1 MTDTMSSE
9 VWIAGAVFVVTYALI
24 SLRRLPWI
32 EVTTWQA
39 SLFGAVLMLIV
50 GAVTLDLLPDY
61 INTDILLLLLGM
73 MLLVASLDVCGFFD
87 IAAGM
92 LMRCSVSGRM
102 LLGSVMILSAVLSAL
117 VLNDAVV
124 LLMTPAVI
132 RCCGKAGCDPI
143 PYLIAVFVS
152 ANIGSAATVI
162 GNPQNAYIAT
172 SANIDF
178 LTFSQYMVPLSLI
191 CLALSYFL
199 LLLLFGKRLDP
210 AHPDVHR
217 EPMRYDRRLYP
228 VLAIMAVMVVLFALS
243 HSLDI
248 PLWSIAM
255 AGGALSYLIVA
266 TKGRK
271 AVFHVVKRVHWGVIL
286 FFIGLFIVMGGA
298 VESGLIDALTDA
310 FPGFSESPSIG
321 SLTIVTAVLSNLIS
335 NVPSVILLDNLIPA
349 GDLALWLTLSASS
362 TLAGNM
368 TMIGAAAN
376 VIVSEEAEK
385 VSVRIDFWRFLR
397 IGIPVSLVTLF
408 VTYVYLTLLF

>member
-1 MTDTMSSE
+1 MSWE
-9 VWIAGAVFVVTYALI
+9 IWAAGIVFVVTYALI
-24 SLRRLPWI
+24 SLRRLPGI
-32 EVTTWQA
+32 EITTWQA
-39 SLFGAVLMLIV
+39 SLFGAVLMMII
-50 GAVTLDLLPDY
+50 GAVSLDLIPDY
-61 INTDILLLLLGM
+61 VNADILLLLLGM

-87 IAAGM
+87 ITAGL

-102 LLGSVMILSAVLSAL
+102 LLGSVMLLSAVLSAL

-132 RCCGKAGCDPI
+132 RCCQKAGCDPI

-152 ANIGSAATVI
+152 ANIGSVATVI

-172 SANIDF
+172 SADIGF

-191 CLALSYFL
+191 CLALSYIIL
-199 LLLLFGKRLDP
+199 LLMFGKRLDP
-210 AHPDVHR
+210 EHPYVHR

-228 VLAIMAVMVVLFALS
+228 ILAIMAAMIVMFALS
-243 HSLDI
+243 HTLGI

-255 AGGALSYLIVA
+255 VGGLLSYLIVA
-266 TKGRK
+266 TKGRRTI
-271 AVFHVVKRVHWGVIL
+271 FGVVRRVDWGVLL

-298 VESGLIDALTDA
+298 VETGMIDILTDS
-310 FPGFSESPSIG
+310 FPGFSDGSPSIG
-321 SLTIVTAVLSNLIS
+321 SLTIVTTILSNLIS
-335 NVPSVILLDNLIPA
+335 NVPCVILLDNMIPA
-349 GDLALWLTLSASS
+349 GNLALWLTLAAAS

-385 VSVRIDFWRFLR
+385 MSIRIDFWRFLK
-397 IGIPVSLVTLF
+397 IGIPVSLITLL
-408 VTYVYLTLLF
+408 VTYAYITLLF

>member
-1 MTDTMSSE
+1 MSWE
-9 VWIAGAVFVVTYALI
+9 IWAAGIVFVVTYALI
-24 SLRRLPWI
+24 SLRRLPGI
-32 EVTTWQA
+32 EITTWQA
-39 SLFGAVLMLIV
+39 SLFGAVLMIII
-50 GAVTLDLLPDY
+50 GAVSLDLIPDY
-61 INTDILLLLLGM
+61 VNADILLLLLGM

-87 IAAGM
+87 ITAGL

-102 LLGSVMILSAVLSAL
+102 LLGSVMLLSAVLSAL

-132 RCCGKAGCDPI
+132 RCCQKAGCDPI

-152 ANIGSAATVI
+152 ANIGSVATVI

-172 SANIDF
+172 SADIGF

-191 CLALSYFL
+191 CLALSYIIL
-199 LLLLFGKRLDP
+199 LLMFGKRLDP
-210 AHPDVHR
+210 EHPYVHR

-228 VLAIMAVMVVLFALS
+228 ILAIMAAMIVMFALS
-243 HSLDI
+243 HTLGI

-255 AGGALSYLIVA
+255 VGGLLSYLIVA
-266 TKGRK
+266 TKGRRTI
-271 AVFHVVKRVHWGVIL
+271 FGVVRRVDWGVLL

-298 VESGLIDALTDA
+298 VETGMIDILTDS
-310 FPGFSESPSIG
+310 FPGFSDGSPSIG
-321 SLTIVTAVLSNLIS
+321 SLTIVTTILSNLIS
-335 NVPSVILLDNLIPA
+335 NVPCVILLDNMIPA
-349 GDLALWLTLSASS
+349 GNLALWLTLAAAS

-385 VSVRIDFWRFLR
+385 MSIRIDFWRFLK
-397 IGIPVSLVTLF
+397 IGIPVSLITLL
-408 VTYVYLTLLF
+408 VTYAYTTLLF

>member
-1 MTDTMSSE
+1 MSSE
-9 VWIAGAVFVVTYALI
+9 LWIAGAVFVVTYALI

-50 GAVTLDLLPDY
+50 GAVSFDLIPDY
-61 INTDILLLLLGM
+61 VNTDILLLLLGM

-87 IAAGM
+87 IAAGL
-92 LMRCSVSGRM
+92 LMRCSISGRM
-102 LLGSVMILSAVLSAL
+102 LLGSVMLLSAVLSAL

-132 RCCGKAGCDPI
+132 RCCQKAGCDPI

-178 LTFSQYMVPLSLI
+178 LTFSQYMVPLALI
-191 CLALSYFL
+191 CLALSYVIL
-199 LLLLFGKRLDP
+199 LVLFGKRIDP
-210 AHPDVHR
+210 EHPDIHR
-217 EPMRYDRRLYP
+217 EPMRYDKRLYP
-228 VLAIMAVMVVLFALS
+228 VLTIMACMVILFAAS
-243 HSLDI
+243 HALDI
-248 PLWSIAM
+248 PLWSIALV
-255 AGGALSYLIVA
+255 GGAISYLIVA
-266 TKGRK
+266 TKGRN
-271 AVFHVVKRVHWGVIL
+271 AIFRVVKRVDWGVLL

-298 VESGLIDALTDA
+298 VESGLLDVLTDA
-310 FPGFSESPSIG
+310 IPGFSDGSPSIG
-321 SLTIVTAVLSNLIS
+321 SLTVVTTILSNLIS
-335 NVPSVILLDNLIPA
+335 NVPCVILLDNMIPA
-349 GDLALWLTLSASS
+349 GDLGLWLTLSAAS

-385 VSVRIDFWRFLR
+385 VSIRIDFWKFLR

-408 VTYVYLTLLF
+408 VTYAYLTLLFC

>member
-1 MTDTMSSE
+1 MSWE
-9 VWIAGAVFVVTYALI
+9 IWAAGIVFVVTYALI
-24 SLRRLPWI
+24 SLRRLPGI
-32 EVTTWQA
+32 EITTWQA
-39 SLFGAVLMLIV
+39 SLFGAVLMMII
-50 GAVTLDLLPDY
+50 GAVSLDLIPDY
-61 INTDILLLLLGM
+61 VNADILLLLLGM

-87 IAAGM
+87 ITAGL

-102 LLGSVMILSAVLSAL
+102 LLGSVMLLSAVLSAL

-132 RCCGKAGCDPI
+132 RCCQKAGCDPI

-152 ANIGSAATVI
+152 ANIGSVATVI

-172 SANIDF
+172 SADIGF

-191 CLALSYFL
+191 CLVLSYIIL
-199 LLLLFGKRLDP
+199 LLMFRKRLDP
-210 AHPDVHR
+210 EHPYVHR

-228 VLAIMAVMVVLFALS
+228 ILAIMAAMIVMFALS
-243 HSLDI
+243 HTLGI

-255 AGGALSYLIVA
+255 VGGLLSYLIVA
-266 TKGRK
+266 TKGRRTI
-271 AVFHVVKRVHWGVIL
+271 FGVVRRVDWGVLL

-298 VESGLIDALTDA
+298 VETGMIDILTDS
-310 FPGFSESPSIG
+310 FPGFSDGSPSIG
-321 SLTIVTAVLSNLIS
+321 SLTIVTTILSNLIS
-335 NVPSVILLDNLIPA
+335 NVPCVILLDNMIPA
-349 GDLALWLTLSASS
+349 GNLALWLTLAAAS

-385 VSVRIDFWRFLR
+385 MSIRIDFWRFLK
-397 IGIPVSLVTLF
+397 IGIPVSLITLL
-408 VTYVYLTLLF
+408 VTYAYITLLF

>member
-1 MTDTMSSE
+1 MSWE
-9 VWIAGAVFVVTYALI
+9 IWAAGIVFVVTYALI
-24 SLRRLPWI
+24 SLRRLPGI
-32 EVTTWQA
+32 EITTWQA
-39 SLFGAVLMLIV
+39 SLFGAVLMMII
-50 GAVTLDLLPDY
+50 GAVSLDLIPDY
-61 INTDILLLLLGM
+61 VNADILLLLLGM

-87 IAAGM
+87 ITAGL

-102 LLGSVMILSAVLSAL
+102 LLGSVMLLSAVLSAL

-132 RCCGKAGCDPI
+132 RCCQKAGCDPI

-152 ANIGSAATVI
+152 ANIGSVATVI

-172 SANIDF
+172 SADIGF

-191 CLALSYFL
+191 CLALSYIIL
-199 LLLLFGKRLDP
+199 LLMFRKRLDP
-210 AHPDVHR
+210 EHPYVHR

-228 VLAIMAVMVVLFALS
+228 ILAIMAAMIVMFALS
-243 HSLDI
+243 HTLGI

-255 AGGALSYLIVA
+255 VGGLLSYLIVA
-266 TKGRK
+266 TKGRRTI
-271 AVFHVVKRVHWGVIL
+271 FGVVRRVDWGVLL

-298 VESGLIDALTDA
+298 VETGMIDILTDS
-310 FPGFSESPSIG
+310 FPGFSDGSPSIG
-321 SLTIVTAVLSNLIS
+321 SLTIVTTILSNLIS
-335 NVPSVILLDNLIPA
+335 NVPCVILLNNMIPA
-349 GDLALWLTLSASS
+349 GNLALWLTLAAAS

-385 VSVRIDFWRFLR
+385 MSIRIDFWRFLK
-397 IGIPVSLVTLF
+397 IGIPVSLITLL
-408 VTYVYLTLLF
+408 VTYAYITLLF

>member
-1 MTDTMSSE
+1 MSWE
-9 VWIAGAVFVVTYALI
+9 IWAAGIVFVITYALI
-24 SLRRLPWI
+24 SLRRLPGI

-39 SLFGAVLMLIV
+39 SLFGAVLMLII
-50 GAVTLDLLPDY
+50 GAVSLDLIPDY
-61 INTDILLLLLGM
+61 VNSDILLLLLGM

-87 IAAGM
+87 ITAGL

-132 RCCGKAGCDPI
+132 RCCQKAGCDPI

-152 ANIGSAATVI
+152 ANIGSVATVI

-172 SANIDF
+172 SADIGF
-178 LTFSQYMVPLSLI
+178 LTFSQYMVPLSFI
-191 CLALSYFL
+191 CLALSYLIL
-199 LLLLFGKRLDP
+199 LLMFGRRLDP
-210 AHPDVHR
+210 EHPDVHR

-228 VLAIMAVMVVLFALS
+228 ILAIMAAMIVMFALS
-243 HSLDI
+243 HTLGI
-248 PLWSIAM
+248 PLWSVAV
-255 AGGALSYLIVA
+255 AGGALSYAIVA

-271 AVFHVVKRVHWGVIL
+271 VIFGVVRRVDWGVLL

-298 VESGLIDALTDA
+298 VETGMIDVLTDS
-310 FPGFSESPSIG
+310 FPGFSDGSPSIA
-321 SLTIVTAVLSNLIS
+321 SLTVVTTILSNLIS
-335 NVPSVILLDNLIPA
+335 NVPCVILLDNMIPA
-349 GDLALWLTLSASS
+349 GNLALWLTLAAAS

-385 VSVRIDFWRFLR
+385 MSIRIDFWRFLR
-397 IGIPVSLVTLF
+397 IGIPVSLVTLG

>member
-1 MTDTMSSE
+1 M
-9 VWIAGAVFVVTYALI
+9 FVVTYALI

-191 CLALSYFL
+191 CLALSYVL

-228 VLAIMAVMVVLFALS
+228 VLAIMIAMIALFALS

-271 AVFHVVKRVHWGVIL
+271 AVFHVVKRVDWGVIL

-298 VESGLIDALTDA
+298 VESGLIDTLTDA

-321 SLTIVTAVLSNLIS
+321 SLTVVTAVLSNLIS

-385 VSVRIDFWRFLR
+385 VSVRIDFWRFLK

>member
-1 MTDTMSSE
+1 MSWE
-9 VWIAGAVFVVTYALI
+9 IWAAGIVFVVTYALI
-24 SLRRLPWI
+24 SLRRLPGI
-32 EVTTWQA
+32 EITTWQA
-39 SLFGAVLMLIV
+39 SLFGAVLMMII
-50 GAVTLDLLPDY
+50 GAVSLDLIPDY
-61 INTDILLLLLGM
+61 VNADILLLLLGM

-87 IAAGM
+87 ITAGL

-102 LLGSVMILSAVLSAL
+102 LLGSVMLLSAVLSAL

-132 RCCGKAGCDPI
+132 RCCQKAGCDPI

-152 ANIGSAATVI
+152 ANIGSVATVI

-172 SANIDF
+172 SADIGF

-191 CLALSYFL
+191 CLALSYIIL
-199 LLLLFGKRLDP
+199 LLMFRKRLDP
-210 AHPDVHR
+210 EHPYVHR

-228 VLAIMAVMVVLFALS
+228 ILAIMAAMIVMFALS
-243 HSLDI
+243 HTLGI

-255 AGGALSYLIVA
+255 VGGLLSYLIVA
-266 TKGRK
+266 TKGRRTI
-271 AVFHVVKRVHWGVIL
+271 FGVVRRVDWGVLL

-298 VESGLIDALTDA
+298 VETGMIDILTDS
-310 FPGFSESPSIG
+310 FPGFSDGSPSIG
-321 SLTIVTAVLSNLIS
+321 SLTIVTTILSNLIS
-335 NVPSVILLDNLIPA
+335 NVPCVILLDNMIPA
-349 GDLALWLTLSASS
+349 GNLALWLTLAAAS

-385 VSVRIDFWRFLR
+385 MSIRIDFWRFLK
-397 IGIPVSLVTLF
+397 IGIPVSLITLL
-408 VTYVYLTLLF
+408 VTYAYITLLF